1 MIVLF
6 CLVVI
11 LARALITG
19 NPTFLFLLW
28 NLILAIIP
36 YLLSLVIYHNYCG
49 KKIKGLFYL
58 LAFLWLIFFPNA
70 PYIITDLVHLG
81 RSSLIPRWYDAVLLF
96 SSAFVGFLLGMS
108 SLRIFHITLGS
119 HINRFYSWLVIV
131 SVMFLSAFGVYL
143 GRFERWNS
151 WDIFSD
157 TYSLLQDM
165 ADRLFQ
171 PATHAET
178 WSMTAVLF
186 FFMLL
191 SYGYFYTSMSEK
203 ER

>member
-11 LARALITG
+11 SIRVFITES
-19 NPTFLFLLW
+19 PVFLFLLW

-36 YLLSLVIYHNYCG
+36 YILSLVIYHNYKS
-49 KKIKGLFYL
+49 KKINGLFYL

-70 PYIITDLVHLG
+70 PYIVTDLIHLG

-96 SSAFVGFLLGMS
+96 SSAFAGLLLGMT
-108 SLRIFHITLGS
+108 SLRIIHMTIES
-119 HINRFYSWLVIV
+119 HISRLYSWLVIV
-131 SVMFLSAFGVYL
+131 SVMFMSAFGIYL

-157 TYSLLQDM
+157 TANLLHDM
-165 ADRLFQ
+165 ADRLLH

-178 WSMTAVLF
+178 WAMTGVLF
-186 FFMLL
+186 FFMLI
-191 SYGYFYTSMSEK
+191 SYSYFYTSMNGTEK
-203 ER
+203 